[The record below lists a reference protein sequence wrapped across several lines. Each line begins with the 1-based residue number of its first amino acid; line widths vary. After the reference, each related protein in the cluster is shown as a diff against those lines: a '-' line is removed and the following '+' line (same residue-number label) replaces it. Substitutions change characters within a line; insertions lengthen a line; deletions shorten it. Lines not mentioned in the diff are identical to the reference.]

1 MLITES
7 KIRKIIKNVLL
18 EGNFEAPFAGKLA
31 YFLTHLMLVLSMK
44 IDLYNKN
51 TATRQIFNRQ
61 NLPLKGRL
69 TIDFLRTR
77 QNQTDSNVREILGPI
92 QNIGLFQGMSG
103 VNIPLIRERL
113 TALRESLEDIA
124 SILRTGHATQQ
135 SLGSPGKRRE
145 SMLRSFSGE
154 LRLDYQIIAS
164 STDPVGGASYETSV
178 LSNKGPINVRVFI
191 PTNLGTASSV
201 NGTLYNNIF
210 KGLKFAL
217 SHELVHS
224 SQFETS
230 LQQTAQRA
238 SMGTQ
243 MQMQRGVHPIVHL
256 VTTNLSF
263 SPIGMGTQ
271 NPNNAGLGYFLEL
284 RDAADILQGLIAN
297 HFINKEGNR
306 INQFN
311 QAQMSRVIADYQSIQ
326 SGNYTDPLIQ
336 TYYNM
341 YRRLHD
347 HFSPQEV
354 TAYTRHMRNEAL
366 ASLSPNSSGPGKQ
379 TSARRRF
386 ENIITNYFQGVF
398 FGPVNDS
405 PLSDLARVLR
415 LGPTQ
420 QDYKDEAIQ
429 DYLKIYDIMY
439 QPPSSDPLITYIGN
453 NQSIQNQ
460 QGMEDFLLDTLAGK
474 TPDVVNP
481 RDYVKQML
489 SNMGLTDVPD

>member
-51 TATRQIFNRQ
+51 TATRQIFNTQ

-92 QNIGLFQGMSG
+92 QSISFFQGMSG

-113 TALRESLEDIA
+113 TALRESLQEIESLISA
-124 SILRTGHATQQ
+124 GHATQK

-164 STDPVGGASYETSV
+164 TTDPVGGASYETSV
-178 LSNKGPINVRVFI
+178 LSDKGPINVRVFI
-191 PTNLGTASSV
+191 PTNLGTASNV
-201 NGTLYNNIF
+201 NGALYNNIF

-230 LQQTAQRA
+230 LQQTSQRA
-238 SMGTQ
+238 SVGTQ

-271 NPNNAGLGYFLEL
+271 NPSNAGLGYFSEL

-297 HFINKEGNR
+297 HFISKGR
-306 INQFN
+306 INPFDQTQIN
-311 QAQMSRVIADYQSIQ
+311 SAIADYQSIQ
-326 SGNYTDPLIQ
+326 SGNYAVPLIQ

-379 TSARRRF
+379 ISARRRF

-405 PLSDLARVLR
+405 PLSDLERELK
-415 LGPTQ
+415 LGPKQ

-453 NQSIQNQ
+453 NQMIQNQ

-474 TPDVVNP
+474 TPGITDP
-481 RDYVKQML
+481 RTYVIDML
-489 SNMGLTDVPD
+489 TNMGLTDVPN